1 MYRPTTGF
9 FFKAGWF
16 EFWQLWYQTFF
27 FHTNN
32 SLIDLYLKV
41 IDLRLFTAAYSASF
55 PTQKYSKNQKNN
67 LCIIYV

>member
-9 FFKAGWF
+9 FLKLVGSNFGNYGIKH
-16 EFWQLWYQTFF
+16 FF